1 MRIQAA
7 AVLILAACSNSEASV
22 GYTVDTS
29 ATGVVTVSNMTPSDW
44 SDTTGQWKL
53 VQVANLEASDDT
65 AGAIVSPSYVT
76 VDGAEH
82 LLVLER
88 SPLSLRMLELDG
100 TFILTV
106 GREGAGPGEYR
117 NPIPAAVGPYLVV
130 DDPELAR
137 LTVYDSAGALLETY
151 PAPCCYWAP
160 VYSDDS
166 NHVYM
171 QTSASHDS
179 TASAAYV
186 RINVESG
193 ATDTVMLPRVGP
205 EPQQWEFVRENS
217 RSSYTIPFQPSDITV
232 IVPSGHVVRGW
243 SGRYEYLERTF
254 DGDSLRVVRRQWQ
267 KVELPDSVRRE
278 RYEGIKAMVTRNVG
292 EAEANKVLDLS
303 DVPAEAEP
311 MRRLYADGAGNVWVP
326 VYVPGAETLHY
337 DIFSPE
343 GVWRGTLVTPW
354 SPGEFPVWLGDDEIV
369 TKGNS
374 EEGYPFIRVWR
385 VER

>member
-1 MRIQAA
+1 MRIQVAG
-7 AVLILAACSNSEASV
+7 VLILAACADSAASV

-29 ATGVVTVSNMTPSDW
+29 ATGVLTVSNSTPSDW

-53 VQVANLEASDDT
+53 VQVANLEGSDDT
-65 AGAIVSPSYVT
+65 AGAIVAPSRVT
-76 VDGAEH
+76 VDGAGH

-100 TFILTV
+100 TFIRTV
-106 GREGAGPGEYR
+106 GREGAGPGEYE
-117 NPIPAAVGPYLVV
+117 NPIPVAVGPYIVI
-130 DDPELAR
+130 DDPQLAR
-137 LTVYDSAGALLETY
+137 LTVRDSAGALLDTY
-151 PAPCCYWAP
+151 PAPCCYFAA
-160 VYSDDS
+160 VYGDDS
-166 NHVYM
+166 NQVYM

-179 TASAAYV
+179 TASAAFV

-205 EPQQWEFVRENS
+205 EPKRWEFVRENS

-232 IVPSGHVVRGW
+232 ILASGHVIRGW

-254 DGDSLRVVRRQWQ
+254 DGDSVRVVRRSWQ
-267 KVELPDSVRRE
+267 RIELPDSVRRE
-278 RYEGIKAMVTRNVG
+278 RYEGIKAMVSRNVG
-292 EAEANKVLDLS
+292 EAEANKVLSLS

-311 MRRLYADGAGNVWVP
+311 MRRLYSDGAGNVWVP
-326 VYVPGAETLHY
+326 IYVPGAETLHY

-354 SPGEFPVWLGDDEIV
+354 SSGEHPTWLGDDKVV
-369 TKGNS
+369 TQGTTD
-374 EEGYPFIRVWR
+374 EGYPFIKVWR
-385 VER
+385 VEK